1 MTARTHP
8 SLIFPE
14 VIFRISK
21 PLLAH
26 NLLHIGACRLFT
38 AHRSWRHIH
47 YRNLQFA
54 IYNLQLARR
63 GLMKGMVR
71 IVSFALGL
79 AMLLSMAGV
88 SSAQAQ
94 QDERCFPETGFCIS
108 GRIREFWEQNGGLAA
123 FGFPLGPQQ
132 QETLEGQ
139 AVQAQWFERVRLELH
154 PENAKPYDVL
164 LGRLGVD
171 RLTQQGRD
179 WFTFPKTEAQADCRF
194 FPETGHN
201 VCGAILA
208 AWRASGLEFD
218 GRRGYSEAENLAL
231 FGLPISDAQTEPIE
245 GKDYSVQWFERG
257 RFEVH
262 PENQPPYGVLLGRL
276 GAEVRSGSTR
286 FVLPGNTVFP
296 EGVAYQPSTGAYFV
310 GSTTDGT
317 IFRGTL
323 RDPAASVFLAPG
335 GDGRTTAI
343 GLKIDSRGRL
353 FVSGGGTGQMFVY
366 DTANGALLG
375 KVSNGLTP
383 TFINDVAVTS
393 AGDAYF
399 TDSMNPI
406 LFKVAADANGQYT
419 LESWLDFTG
428 TALTYQTGFN
438 LNGIAATPDDKY
450 LIVVQS
456 NTGKLFRIEI
466 ATKAV
471 TEINLGGAT
480 VTNGDGILL
489 NGQTLYVARNQQ
501 GLIVKIQLSDDLA
514 SGSVVS
520 STADPLLAYPTTLAW
535 ADGRLL
541 VVNSQ
546 FNKRGP
552 NLQPVL
558 PFTITSIAAP

>member
-1 MTARTHP
+1 
-8 SLIFPE
+8 
-14 VIFRISK
+14 
-21 PLLAH
+21 
-26 NLLHIGACRLFT
+26 
-38 AHRSWRHIH
+38 
-47 YRNLQFA
+47 
-54 IYNLQLARR
+54 
-63 GLMKGMVR
+63 MKGTIR
-71 IVSFALGL
+71 IIGL
-79 AMLLSMAGV
+79 TLSMAVLLSMAGV
-88 SSAQAQ
+88 SGVQAQ
-94 QDERCFPETGFCIS
+94 SNERCFPETGACIS
-108 GRIREFWEQNGGLAA
+108 GRIREFWEQNGGLAV
-123 FGFPLGPQQ
+123 FGLPLAAQQ
-132 QETLEGQ
+132 QTTLEGQ
-139 AVQAQWFERVRLELH
+139 TFQVQSFERARLELH
-154 PENAKPYDVL
+154 PENAQPYDVL

-179 WFTFPKTEAQADCRF
+179 WFTFPKTEAQANCRF

-218 GRRGYSEAENLAL
+218 GKRGKSEAESLAL
-231 FGLPISDAQTEPIE
+231 FGLPLSDAQTETIE
-245 GKDYSVQWFERG
+245 GKDYSVQWFERA
-257 RFEVH
+257 RFELH
-262 PENQPPYGVLLGRL
+262 PENQSPYNVLLGRL
-276 GAEVRSGSTR
+276 GAEVSSGSMR
-286 FVLPGNTVFP
+286 YVLPGDAVFP
-296 EGVAYQPSTGAYFV
+296 EGIAYQPSSGAYFV
-310 GSTTDGT
+310 SSTTDGS
-317 IFRGTL
+317 ILRGTL
-323 RDPAASVFLAPG
+323 RDAAATVFLPAG
-335 GDGRTTAI
+335 GDGRTTAT
-343 GLKIDSRGRL
+343 GLKVDSRGRL
-353 FVSGGGTGQMFVY
+353 FVSGAGTGQMFVY
-366 DTANGALLG
+366 DATTGGLLG

-438 LNGIAATPDDKY
+438 LNGIAASEDGKY

-471 TEINLGGAT
+471 SEINLGGAT

-489 NGQTLYVARNQQ
+489 NGKTLYVSRNQQ
-501 GLIVKIQLSDDLA
+501 GLIVKLQLSDDLA

-520 STADPLLAYPTTLAW
+520 STTDPLLAYPTTLAW
-535 ADGRLL
+535 AEGRLL

-552 NLQPVL
+552 GLQPVL
-558 PFTITSIAAP
+558 PFTITSMPAP

>member
-1 MTARTHP
+1 
-8 SLIFPE
+8 
-14 VIFRISK
+14 
-21 PLLAH
+21 
-26 NLLHIGACRLFT
+26 
-38 AHRSWRHIH
+38 
-47 YRNLQFA
+47 
-54 IYNLQLARR
+54 
-63 GLMKGMVR
+63 MKGLR
-71 IVSFALGL
+71 QIVSFALGMAVL
-79 AMLLSMAGV
+79 FSIAGV
-88 SSAQAQ
+88 QSAQAQ
-94 QDERCFPETGFCIS
+94 QNERCFTETSFCIS
-108 GRIREFWEQNGGLAA
+108 GRIREFWEQNGGLTVFGLPLAA
-123 FGFPLGPQQ
+123 QQ
-132 QETLEGQ
+132 QANLEGQ
-139 AVQAQWFERVRLELH
+139 SIQVQSFERARLELH

-201 VCGAILA
+201 VCSAIWS

-218 GRRGYSEAENLAL
+218 GKRGTSEAESLAL
-231 FGLPISDAQTEPIE
+231 FGLPLSDAQTETIE
-245 GKDYSVQWFERG
+245 GKEYTVQWFERG
-257 RFEVH
+257 RFELH
-262 PENQPPYGVLLGRL
+262 PENQPPYNVLLGRL
-276 GAEVRSGSTR
+276 GAEVNSGSTR
-286 FVLPGNTVFP
+286 FVLPGEAVFP
-296 EGVAYQPSTGAYFV
+296 EGVAYQPSSGAYFV

-323 RDPAASVFLAPG
+323 REPAATVFLAPG

-343 GLKIDSRGRL
+343 GLKVDSRGRL

-366 DTANGALLG
+366 DAATGGLLG

-438 LNGIAATPDDKY
+438 LNGIAASEDGQY

-471 TEINLGGAT
+471 SEINLGGAT

-489 NGQTLYVARNQQ
+489 NGKTLYVARNQQ
-501 GLIVKIQLSDDLA
+501 GLIVKIQLSDDLT

-520 STADPLLAYPTTLAW
+520 STSDPLLAYPTTLAW

-552 NLQPVL
+552 GLQPVL
-558 PFTITSIAAP
+558 PFTITSIPAP

>member
-1 MTARTHP
+1 
-8 SLIFPE
+8 
-14 VIFRISK
+14 
-21 PLLAH
+21 
-26 NLLHIGACRLFT
+26 
-38 AHRSWRHIH
+38 
-47 YRNLQFA
+47 
-54 IYNLQLARR
+54 
-63 GLMKGMVR
+63 MKGMLR
-71 IVSFALGL
+71 IVSLALGVAVL
-79 AMLLSMAGV
+79 VSMVGV
-88 SSAQAQ
+88 SGVQAQ
-94 QDERCFPETGFCIS
+94 QNERCFPETGFCIS
-108 GRIREFWEQNGGLAA
+108 GRIREFWEQNGGLAV
-123 FGFPLGPQQ
+123 FGLPLAAQ
-132 QETLEGQ
+132 QETTLEGESH
-139 AVQAQWFERVRLELH
+139 QAQWFERVRLELH
-154 PENAKPYDVL
+154 PENARPYDVL

-179 WFTFPKTEAQADCRF
+179 WFTFPKTEAQTDCRF

-218 GRRGYSEAENLAL
+218 GRQGKSEAESLAL
-231 FGLPISDAQTEPIE
+231 FGLPLGDAQTETIE
-245 GKDYSVQWFERG
+245 GKEYSVQWFERA
-257 RFEVH
+257 RFELH
-262 PENQPPYGVLLGRL
+262 PENQPPYNVLLGRL
-276 GAEVRSGSTR
+276 GAEVSSGSTR
-286 FVLPGNTVFP
+286 FTLPGNTVFP
-296 EGVAYQPSTGAYFV
+296 EGIAYQPSSGAYFV
-310 GSTTDGT
+310 SSTTDGT

-323 RDPAASVFLAPG
+323 REPAATVFLAPG
-335 GDGRTTAI
+335 GDGRTSAT
-343 GLKIDSRGRL
+343 GLKVDSRGRL
-353 FVSGGGTGQMFVY
+353 FVSGAGTGQMFVY
-366 DTANGALLG
+366 DAASGALLG

-438 LNGIAATPDDKY
+438 LNGIAASEDGKY
-450 LIVVQS
+450 LIVIQS

-466 ATKAV
+466 ASKAV

-480 VTNGDGILL
+480 FTNGDGILL
-489 NGQTLYVARNQQ
+489 NGNTLYISRNQQ
-501 GLIVKIQLSDDLA
+501 GLIVKLQLSDDLA

-520 STADPLLAYPTTLAW
+520 STTDPLLAYPTTLAW

-552 NLQPVL
+552 GLQPVL
-558 PFTITSIAAP
+558 PFTITSIPAP

>member
-1 MTARTHP
+1 
-8 SLIFPE
+8 
-14 VIFRISK
+14 
-21 PLLAH
+21 
-26 NLLHIGACRLFT
+26 
-38 AHRSWRHIH
+38 
-47 YRNLQFA
+47 
-54 IYNLQLARR
+54 
-63 GLMKGMVR
+63 MKSPIR
-71 IVSFALGL
+71 IVGLTLGM
-79 AMLLSMAGV
+79 AILLSLAGV
-88 SSAQAQ
+88 SGVQAQ
-94 QDERCFPETGFCIS
+94 QNERCFPETGACIS
-108 GRIREFWEQNGGLAA
+108 GRLREFWEQNGGLAV
-123 FGFPLGPQQ
+123 FGLPLAAQQ
-132 QETLEGQ
+132 QTTLEGQ
-139 AVQAQWFERVRLELH
+139 TFQGQSFERARLELH
-154 PENAKPYDVL
+154 PENTKPYDIL

-194 FPETGHN
+194 FPETGHS

-218 GRRGYSEAENLAL
+218 GKQGKSEAESLAL
-231 FGLPISDAQTEPIE
+231 FGLPLSDAQTETIE
-245 GKDYSVQWFERG
+245 GKEFSVQWFERA
-257 RFEVH
+257 RFELH
-262 PENQPPYGVLLGRL
+262 PENQAPYNVLLGRL
-276 GAEVRSGSTR
+276 GAEVRNGSTLYT
-286 FVLPGNTVFP
+286 LPGSAVFP
-296 EGVAYQPSTGAYFV
+296 EGIAYQPSSGAYFV
-310 GSTTDGT
+310 SSTTDGS
-317 IFRGTL
+317 ILRGTL
-323 RDPAASVFLAPG
+323 RDSAATVFLPAG
-335 GDGRTTAI
+335 GDGRTTAT
-343 GLKIDSRGRL
+343 GLKVDSRGRL
-353 FVSGGGTGQMFVY
+353 FVSGGSTGQMFVY
-366 DTANGALLG
+366 DAITGGLLG

-406 LFKVAADANGQYT
+406 LFKVAADASGQYT

-438 LNGIAATPDDKY
+438 LNGIAASEDSKY

-489 NGQTLYVARNQQ
+489 NGKTLYVARNQQ
-501 GLIVKIQLSDDLA
+501 GLIVKLQLSDDLT

-520 STADPLLAYPTTLAW
+520 STTDPLLAYPTTLAW

-552 NLQPVL
+552 GLQPTL
-558 PFTITSIAAP
+558 PFTIASIPAP